1 MSKTALQVLNEVGK
15 NLRRSS
21 GSTYTSITQD
31 QNAVFLMQAINE
43 AKRQVEDELL
53 DWDWPGLRTQVTFD
67 SVALQAEYDLSDALV
82 ATPVTTDRSRV
93 VYDQA
98 GRLQVWD
105 VTEAGANYRLCE
117 TTRDDA
123 LNTRLLS
130 AQAVEKP
137 SQVAIY
143 QNGDGLTVYF
153 PVVPT
158 GVRNYRLEVMQPQE
172 DLSAAATV
180 LLTPYRLVV
189 LAATALACEERGEE
203 LGMTATRWWEQ
214 YRQAMSFTLGR
225 DTNAADLYLIPE

>member
-21 GSTYTSITQD
+21 GSTYASLTQD

-105 VTEAGANYRLCE
+105 VTEAGANFRLCE

>member
-172 DLSAAATV
+172 DLNVATTV

-225 DTNAADLYLIPE
+225 DTNAADLYLTPE

>member
-1 MSKTALQVLNEVGK
+1 MGK

-21 GSTYTSITQD
+21 GSTYASLTQD

-105 VTEAGANYRLCE
+105 VTEAGANFRLCE